1 MKPTIVTLLLLWSI
15 TPLFSQEVF
24 RPGIVKGKNVTYH
37 VSIKHIY
44 NYYIKNTANDT
55 TVRWGYDND
64 WLKDS
69 ILMKQIKEASS
80 VVFASGG
87 LSLDNSQREELE
99 LQLAE
104 IFHKHLSPE
113 ELQLLKKTK
122 DQITICVRIDPEH
135 HNRLK
140 QVTYF
145 YAINTY
151 LMGLQHPDWELSPET
166 YDGFWLNFNPDK
178 LHEIEKDIVKQTR
191 VPEGVYEV
199 ELTEDF
205 PLTLYWNQ
213 IYDPGKAK
221 KEHEEEAKQRMIEL
235 RESKKKT
242 QEEVA
247 ALVGKRD
254 YMIRFWHTDIES
266 SGKSYRETKGY
277 LHVLG
282 DTLKYYFSHPDY
294 QQSFASPILDYRQSQ
309 TETGETVISFS
320 VQEKGKQENMSFRFT
335 IATPFDINVNI
346 NDKVYYGYFTEI
358 P

>member
-199 ELTEDF
+199 VLTEDL
-205 PLTLYWNQ
+205 PLTLYLNQ
-213 IYDPGKAK
+213 IYDPVKAK
-221 KEHEEEAKQRMIEL
+221 KEH
-235 RESKKKT
+235 
-242 QEEVA
+242 V
-247 ALVGKRD
+247 
-254 YMIRFWHTDIES
+254 WHTDIES

-346 NDKVYYGYFTEI
+346 NDKVYDGYFTEI